1 MTTVRLSLGANLG
14 NAADNVCKAIRLLG
28 ELGNLQA
35 VSHVYR
41 TSPWGV
47 TNQPDFYNA
56 AVLLQVNMSSREL
69 LNAVKLIEQQL
80 GRTPSY
86 KWGPREIDIDIL
98 TFGNELIN
106 EDDLKIPHPELMNR
120 SFVLVALAEIDSSF
134 VAAFDALPQAARD
147 EVQGMLND
155 RIYFQD
161 KVNVVAVN
169 KTD

>member
-1 MTTVRLSLGANLG
+1 
-14 NAADNVCKAIRLLG
+14 
-28 ELGNLQA
+28 
-35 VSHVYR
+35 
-41 TSPWGV
+41 
-47 TNQPDFYNA
+47 
-56 AVLLQVNMSSREL
+56 MSSREL

-147 EVQGMLND
+147 EVQGMLTD